1 MEINLSRDCNIFI
14 KAVSN
19 EYADKYFNE
28 GEIYFNTLSYYQE
41 LERDDNI
48 GDSMENISIHIP
60 EGVLYFSKEID
71 ISSEEALNKDNY
83 KFSTPAKNIQV
94 AIKNNTD
101 VIHCLCESEL
111 DPIQQGR
118 EKTFQLKVNSKFIK
132 EYKNQARFFLIYDPE
147 KYLERIKVELKKNK
161 LESVDCFPVK
171 YFSDKEEFV
180 ELKGNPFKK
189 RDKYSY
195 QNEYRI
201 YVKKNS
207 TSPLAIKIG
216 SLQNIAIEISY
227 LI

>member
-1 MEINLSRDCNIFI
+1 MKINLSRNCNVFI

-41 LERDDNI
+41 LEGDDNI
-48 GDSMENISIHIP
+48 GDSMEFVFVNIP
-60 EGVLYFSKEID
+60 EAMLYFSKETD
-71 ISSEEALNKDNY
+71 ISTEEALNKDNY
-83 KFSTPAKNIQV
+83 KFSTPAKSIQM
-94 AIKNNTD
+94 ASKNNTD

-111 DPIQQGR
+111 DLIRQVG
-118 EKTFQLKVNSKFIK
+118 EKTFQLKVNSKFIE
-132 EYKNQARFFLIYDPE
+132 EYKNQTRFFLIYDPE
-147 KYLERIKVELKKNK
+147 KYLERIKVELKKNE
-161 LESVDCFPVK
+161 LESVYCSPVK
-171 YFSDKEEFV
+171 YFGDKEEFV

-216 SLQNIAIEISY
+216 SLQKIAIDISY